1 MPADCLFCKIAANEI
16 PAVRIYEDEYT
27 LCFADINP
35 QAPVQLVLIPKRH
48 IVSHAHAT
56 AEHRQ
61 ILGHLLAA
69 AADIA
74 RQEELTG
81 GYRIVI
87 NTGADGGQTVAHLH
101 LHILGG
107 RPMTWP
113 PG

>member
-1 MPADCLFCKIAANEI
+1 MPTDCLFCKIVSNEI
-16 PAVRIYEDEYT
+16 PATRVYEDEHT
-27 LCFADINP
+27 LCFADIDP
-35 QAPVQLVLIPKRH
+35 KAPVHLLLIPKRH

-56 AEHRQ
+56 PEHRQ

-74 RQEELTG
+74 RQEELTN

-87 NTGADGGQTVAHLH
+87 NTGTDGGQTVSHLH